1 MRRLLLL
8 SIFWPCLIFA
18 PPYAGAAPLAIAWQ
32 LDYAP
37 DGMMLES
44 RASAITEDGDLA
56 VLAKLS
62 PLGHRYDND
71 RGWIGLFSPSGT
83 MKEQFAFVLRDGDT
97 AVDYID
103 TFMPVGSGKF
113 LVAGVAADGQ
123 ARLVLLD
130 HSGKS
135 QLVRALGR
143 KRLAFIRKLPSG
155 DIVAG
160 GYSERDLYALRMRA
174 NGSVLWDLSSDR
186 GSDDSFI
193 DAIQRGENV
202 IALEHSGR
210 REKLF
215 MRDATIGLTVLGA
228 GMDAIPRPSFSA
240 ARRAGA
246 LVAANDGYA
255 LLVDLGIG
263 IEQPLR
269 FMRLDAAFKPI
280 GSTDLISL
288 PFSLER
294 VRLARRK
301 DGHYLVIAMDATR
314 MVWLEL
320 DDSGAIVGRLEN
332 PVTHALFHPDIVG
345 VNDIYSVLTALKDI
359 SNSVGVRRLLHIIKF
374 SSQ

>member
-1 MRRLLLL
+1 MRRLLQL

-18 PPYAGAAPLAIAWQ
+18 PPCAETAPLAIAWQ

-44 RASAITEDGDLA
+44 RASAITEDGNLA

-62 PLGHRYDND
+62 PLGHRYDNN

-83 MKEQFAFVLRDGDT
+83 VKEQFAFVLQDGDT
-97 AVDYID
+97 AVKYID

-130 HSGKS
+130 HSGKN

-155 DIVAG
+155 DVVAG
-160 GYSERDLYALRMRA
+160 GYSERDLHALRMRA
-174 NGSVLWDLSSDR
+174 NGSVLWDLSLDR
-186 GSDDSFI
+186 GSDDTFI
-193 DAIQRGENV
+193 DAIQRGENI
-202 IALEHSGR
+202 IALEHCGQ
-210 REKLF
+210 REQFF
-215 MRDATIGLTVLGA
+215 MRDATMGLTVLGA
-228 GMDAIPRPSFSA
+228 GMDAIPRPSFA
-240 ARRAGA
+240 VTGRAGA
-246 LVAANDGYA
+246 LVAANGGYA
-255 LLVDLGIG
+255 VLVDLGAG
-263 IEQPLR
+263 IKQRIR
-269 FMRLDAAFKPI
+269 FTRLDAAFKMI
-280 GSTDLISL
+280 GGTDLISL
-288 PFSLER
+288 LFSLER
-294 VRLARRK
+294 ARLARRK

-320 DDSGAIVGRLEN
+320 DDSGTILGRLDN
-332 PVTHALFHPDIVG
+332 PVGHALFHPDIVV
-345 VNDIYSVLTALKDI
+345 VNDIYSVLTELKELP
-359 SNSVGVRRLLHIIKF
+359 NSVGVRRLLHIIKF